1 MLCTKCGSK
10 TITVNSRYIV
20 GGRRRRRECRGCG
33 YRFTTVEL
41 AAVSTASS
49 VVSRIKRW
57 REKPNPA
64 LEELD
69 AILEEESERSGGWR
83 RWTG

>member
-1 MLCTKCGSK
+1 M
-10 TITVNSRYIV
+10 TINSRYIV

-49 VVSRIKRW
+49 VVSRIRRW
-57 REKPNPA
+57 REKPNA
-64 LEELD
+64 TLEELD
-69 AILEEESERSGGWR
+69 AILDEESERSGVCM